1 MDAEGIH
8 ATEGK
13 LQALKNIQELR
24 SFLGLMESSYLIFHP
39 LNDLLHK
46 DTKWNRSSECQDSFS
61 LAKETLISSKVL
73 THYTATRPI
82 KLECNDGIGAVIS
95 HVFPDGSERP
105 VAFASRTLTSSEK
118 KYTQVEKEALSLILA
133 LSFLPLW

>member
-24 SFLGLMESSYLIFHP
+24 SFLGLME
-39 LNDLLHK
+39 NNLLHK

-73 THYTATRPI
+73 THYAATRPI
-82 KLECNDGIGAVIS
+82 KLMTVLE
-95 HVFPDGSERP
+95 
-105 VAFASRTLTSSEK
+105 
-118 KYTQVEKEALSLILA
+118 Q
-133 LSFLPLW
+133 